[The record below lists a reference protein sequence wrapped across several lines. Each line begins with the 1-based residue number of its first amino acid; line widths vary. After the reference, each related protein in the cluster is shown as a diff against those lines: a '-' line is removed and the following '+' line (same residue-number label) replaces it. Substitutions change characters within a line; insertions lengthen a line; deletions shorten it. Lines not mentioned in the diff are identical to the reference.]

1 MTRTKRCTILWAMLQ
16 FKKARPARPK
26 LASGQRVYA
35 IGDIHGRFDLMKA
48 LIQEIKR
55 HWSAGAQ
62 AGVRTTL
69 IFLGDVI
76 DRGEQSR
83 QCLDLLSRLWG
94 SSGVIVLRG
103 NHEDMMIESA
113 AGNPA
118 AQAAWLANG
127 GHATLASF
135 EIDPPR
141 PGEDSI
147 DFAERLTAGVPEEIW
162 RMLHATLHSW
172 RSGDYL
178 FVHAGVEPGVALDRQ
193 QDRTLISIREKFT
206 RSDLWHGAVVVH
218 GHSIVDRVEIHS
230 NRVACDTGAYRT
242 GVLSCICIENDVI
255 TPLHVSSGYG

>member
-1 MTRTKRCTILWAMLQ
+1 MLH
-16 FKKARPARPK
+16 FKKARPARPR
-26 LASGQRVYA
+26 LAKGQRVYA

-55 HWSAGAQ
+55 HWSAGTP
-62 AGVRTTL
+62 GGGRTTL

-76 DRGEQSR
+76 DRGAQSR
-83 QCLDLLSRLWG
+83 ECLDLLSRLWG
-94 SSGVIVLRG
+94 SSGVIFLRG
-103 NHEDMMIESA
+103 NHEDMMIEAA

-118 AQAAWLANG
+118 AQIAWLANG
-127 GHATLASF
+127 GYATLDSF

-147 DFAERLTAGVPEEIW
+147 DFAERLTAGVAPEIW
-162 RMLHATLHSW
+162 RMLHATVHSW
-172 RSGDYL
+172 RCGDYL

-193 QDRTLISIREKFT
+193 QERTLLSIRDKFT
-206 RSDLWHGAVVVH
+206 RSQLWHGAVVVH

-242 GVLSCICIENDVI
+242 GVLSCICIEDDVI
-255 TPLHVSSGYG
+255 TPLYVRSEGG

>member
-1 MTRTKRCTILWAMLQ
+1 MSGMLN
-16 FKKARPARPK
+16 FKKARPAKPK

-55 HWSAGAQ
+55 HWSAGKQ
-62 AGVRTTL
+62 GGGRTTL
-69 IFLGDVI
+69 VFLGDVI

-83 QCLDLLSRLWG
+83 ECLDLLSRLWG
-94 SSGVIVLRG
+94 DTGVVVLRG

-118 AQAAWLANG
+118 AQSAWLANG
-127 GHATLASF
+127 GDATLTSF
-135 EIDPPR
+135 RIDPPR

-147 DFAERLTAGVPEEIW
+147 DFAERLTAGVPPEIW
-162 RMLHATLHSW
+162 RMLQATVHSW
-172 RSGDYL
+172 RLGDFL
-178 FVHAGVEPGVALDRQ
+178 FVHAGVEPGLALHRQ
-193 QDRTLISIREKFT
+193 QDRTFLSIREKFT
-206 RSDLWHGAVVVH
+206 RSGLWHGAVVVH

-242 GVLSCICIENDVI
+242 GVLSCVCIEDDVI
-255 TPLHVSSGYG
+255 SPLYVRSR